1 MIHKLSTDNLT
12 QSKPSPQGFLELP
25 KNPISLILHNIRS
38 LQNVGLIFRVA
49 DAYLIEKVYLTGFTG
64 YPPLL
69 QNDPRPPHIQ
79 AHALNEIQ
87 KTCINLLPFIPWEY
101 QEDPIPLL
109 KKLKK
114 INYQI
119 ISVEQTKESANFT
132 QPKYK
137 FPLVLI
143 FGHERL
149 GVDELLLDLS
159 DLVIQIPMLGMGNSH
174 NVAMSAGIV
183 LSEIVSH
190 HLPQ

>member
-1 MIHKLSTDNLT
+1 MIHKLSTDDLT
-12 QSKPSPQGFLELP
+12 QSKPSPKGFQELP
-25 KNPISLILHNIRS
+25 RNPISLILHNVRS

-49 DAYLIEKVYLTGFTG
+49 DAFLVEKVYLTGFTG

-79 AHALNEIQ
+79 THALNEIQ
-87 KTCINLLPFIPWEY
+87 KTAINLLPFVPLEY

-119 ISVEQTKESANFT
+119 ISVEQTKESVNFT
-132 QPKYK
+132 KAKYK
-137 FPLVLI
+137 FPFVLI

-174 NVAMSAGIV
+174 NVAMSTGII

-190 HLPQ
+190 HLSQ

>member
-1 MIHKLSTDNLT
+1 MIHKLTTEDLI
-12 QSKPSPQGFLELP
+12 QSKPQTEEFKKLRR
-25 KNPISLILHNIRS
+25 NPIVLILHNVRS

-49 DAYLIEKVYLTGFTG
+49 DAFLVEKIYLTGFTG

-87 KTCINLLPFIPWEY
+87 KTAINLLPFIPWEY
-101 QEDPIPLL
+101 QENPIPLL

-119 ISVEQTKESANFT
+119 ISVEQTKESINFIHAE
-132 QPKYK
+132 YK
-137 FPLVLI
+137 FPLALL

-174 NVAMSAGIV
+174 NVAMSAGII
-183 LSEIVSH
+183 LSEIVGH